1 MNRLALALRPKLFK
15 KPVADSPVTEKENVR
30 LKLEHSVEKIET
42 KVQSGRGKS
51 LRLRYWL
58 GTGFQ
63 VKYAM
68 LTTAF
73 GVLISALLG
82 IFLFTTFW
90 QTAMEDLTWQFGSR
104 LPVEIYHKV
113 RATFFVSAVGAGLL
127 ITGIAVLCSVW
138 ITHRA
143 SGPMFNMKRVLGS
156 WLSGSLKSRIRLRKS
171 DEEEM
176 QDFANG
182 LNELAD
188 QFAQEKAW
196 RERLVKEVVKDL
208 ADRKDAWADQVARK
222 LEVVLSDEVP
232 EAV

>member
-1 MNRLALALRPKLFK
+1 
-15 KPVADSPVTEKENVR
+15 
-30 LKLEHSVEKIET
+30 
-42 KVQSGRGKS
+42 
-51 LRLRYWL
+51 
-58 GTGFQ
+58 
-63 VKYAM
+63 
-68 LTTAF
+68 
-73 GVLISALLG
+73 
-82 IFLFTTFW
+82 
-90 QTAMEDLTWQFGSR
+90 
-104 LPVEIYHKV
+104 
-113 RATFFVSAVGAGLL
+113 
-127 ITGIAVLCSVW
+127 
-138 ITHRA
+138 
-143 SGPMFNMKRVLGS
+143 MFNMKRVLGS